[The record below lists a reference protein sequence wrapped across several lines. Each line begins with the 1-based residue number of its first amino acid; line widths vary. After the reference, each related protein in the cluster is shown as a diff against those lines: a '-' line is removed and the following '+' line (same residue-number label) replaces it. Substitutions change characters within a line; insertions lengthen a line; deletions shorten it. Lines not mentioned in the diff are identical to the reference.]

1 MSDPF
6 TPSQAAGR
14 DLPPAERRR
23 SVLAEG
29 NVIKGE
35 WVTEGITELG
45 GTFRGDLQTDTLVL
59 TRTGRIEG
67 TVRARNVT
75 IEGTLIGTVSAQS
88 VTIRSSAAVT
98 ADITCDVLSV
108 DPGSAVEGRFTC
120 RPEGR

>member
-6 TPSQAAGR
+6 TPSHAAGR
-14 DLPPAERRR
+14 DLPPAERGR

-45 GTFRGDLQTDTLVL
+45 GAFRGDLQTDTLVL

-67 TVRARNVT
+67 TVRARNVM
-75 IEGTLIGTVSAQS
+75 IEGTLTGTVSAQS
-88 VTIRSSAAVT
+88 VTIRSSATVA
-98 ADITCDVLSV
+98 ADITCQSLSV
-108 DPGSAVEGRFTC
+108 EPGAGIEGRLSC
-120 RPEGR
+120 HPEGR